1 MKEIKQE
8 DLLLKIYEE
17 QKKMKEEILPKIY
30 EEQKKMKE
38 EILLKIYEKL
48 LAKID
53 ENKKEIAG
61 VKEELK
67 EVKEDVRNISRTVAK
82 IEVEHGE
89 KLQALFD
96 GFQAQDQKKEELKK
110 RIKICEKKI
119 DKQGDKIYYLNSI
132 VNKK

>member
-17 QKKMKEEILPKIY
+17 QQKMKEEILPKIYEEQQKMKEEILPKIY

-38 EILLKIYEKL
+38 E
-48 LAKID
+48 
-53 ENKKEIAG
+53 
-61 VKEELK
+61 LK
-67 EVKEDVRNISRTVAK
+67 ELKEDVRNISRTVAK

-119 DKQGDKIYYLNSI
+119 DKQGDKIYYLSSI

>member
-30 EEQKKMKE
+30 E
-38 EILLKIYEKL
+38 KL

-61 VKEELK
+61 VKEELT

-96 GFQAQDQKKEELKK
+96 GFQAQDEKKEELKK

-119 DKQGDKIYYLNSI
+119 DKQGDKIYYLSSI